1 MPNEQL
7 TSPAFDQSP
16 KQTGDILMDGA
27 DIGIDIGEI
36 ARQKKIASALADV
49 TAATQ
54 ATETPQPT
62 VEMVEKRLEYVPL
75 PQQMVHMWG
84 MSVLNLR
91 KPDEN
96 KINIFDDSVSPAP
109 YLHDPKNGEAEYIAN
124 TRNTTQQTQSVPQDV
139 NPKEASWKGFN
150 EQSF

>member
-1 MPNEQL
+1 MQTEQEQYAP
-7 TSPAFDQSP
+7 PAFDQSP
-16 KQTGDILMDGA
+16 KQTGDILVDGA

-36 ARQKKIASALADV
+36 ARQKKIASALADA
-49 TAATQ
+49 TAATE
-54 ATETPQPT
+54 APKST

-96 KINIFDDSVSPAP
+96 KINIFDDSASVAP
-109 YLHDPKNGEAEYIAN
+109 YLYDPKDGEAEYIAD